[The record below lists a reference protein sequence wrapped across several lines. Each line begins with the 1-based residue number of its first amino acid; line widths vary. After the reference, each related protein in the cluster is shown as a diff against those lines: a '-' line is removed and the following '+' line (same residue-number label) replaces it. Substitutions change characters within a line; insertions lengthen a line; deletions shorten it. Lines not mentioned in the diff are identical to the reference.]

1 MLVRRSADTIARDA
15 NHGQRMDA
23 VYRTQRHFYDLTRKY
38 YLLGRDRLIA
48 RLDAR
53 PAMRVLEIGCGT
65 GRNLIAVAR
74 DWPGTAMAG
83 LDISTAMLE
92 SAQAAV
98 SKAGLDSR
106 ITLVQGDAS
115 DFVDAKPFGDQLFDR
130 VFLSYTLSMIPAWE
144 LALEEAVAMLAPG
157 GSIHI
162 VDFGQQERL
171 PSPFRKMLFAW
182 LNQFHVRPRACLPA
196 VAQELAERHDL
207 TCAFTPL
214 WRGYA
219 WSVVLSRPQSL

>member
-1 MLVRRSADTIARDA
+1 MLLRRSVGAIGHEAD
-15 NHGQRMDA
+15 HGARMDT

-48 RLDAR
+48 GLDAR

-74 DWPGTAMAG
+74 MWPGTTLAG
-83 LDISTAMLE
+83 LDISAAMLE
-92 SAQAAV
+92 SAQSAV
-98 SKAGLDSR
+98 AKAGLDSR
-106 ITLVQGDAS
+106 IMLAQGDAS
-115 DFVDAKPFGDQLFDR
+115 NFVDAKPFGDRLFDR
-130 VFLSYTLSMIPAWE
+130 IFLSYTISMIPAWE

-157 GSIHI
+157 GSLHI

-171 PSPFRKMLFAW
+171 PAPFRNMLFAW
-182 LNQFHVRPRACLPA
+182 LNQFHVRPRADLPA

-219 WSVVLSRPQSL
+219 WSVVLNRR